1 MARANLIDVGRP
13 SRDHFGL
20 RALRPVLRAGLRV
33 ADGLGQHLA
42 QLRLGLRRLSREVLL
57 PLSHYEYMGMSEAEL
72 NPCTDCLRIIHVRFQ
87 RRYFSLDFAASLAI
101 EAVEPI

>member
-13 SRDHFGL
+13 SRDHFWRL

-42 QLRLGLRRLSREVLL
+42 QLSLRLRRLPRKARFL
-57 PLSHYEYMGMSEAEL
+57 PLGHGDYVGMPEGEVNATGAAKSGAADINYFED
-72 NPCTDCLRIIHVRFQ
+72 NPRPLR
-87 RRYFSLDFAASLAI
+87 SA
-101 EAVEPI
+101 